1 MLLVIKAVE
10 TKHFTFTV
18 TSNISCIISVGEK
31 NKNFVLTQIN

>member
-18 TSNISCIISVGEK
+18 TPNISDIILVGGK
-31 NKNFVLTQIN
+31 KKNFVLTQIN